1 MTAKPAIQLKGFGK
15 RETLD
20 DGEAGNPNLF
30 FLINYG
36 KVEFLG

>member
-1 MTAKPAIQLKGFGK
+1 MSRIAGRLKGFGK

-30 FLINYG
+30 FLIDYV
-36 KVEFLG
+36 KVEFFG